1 VSESARPTVT
11 GAVLALDE
19 ARNVAACLSSLAW
32 TDALLVVLDDRTTDD
47 TATIAERHGARVVVR
62 RFRDYASQR
71 NAALDAVT
79 TDWVFFL
86 DADERVPAPLAAEMR
101 GLVDSPARD
110 VGGYWVPRHNIIWGR
125 RIDHGGWYP
134 DYQLRL
140 LRVAGARYDE
150 TREVHELVS
159 VAGETGRLLN
169 PLVHYN
175 YATVRQFLEKQE
187 HYSTLEA
194 SSRFRRGESVR
205 AYQLLRKPQ
214 REFFRRYFELQG
226 RLDGLHG
233 LMLCGLL
240 AWYELVTLVKLIA
253 LRRRAAGASAGG

>member
-1 VSESARPTVT
+1 MT
-11 GAVLALDE
+11 GAVLARDE
-19 ARNVAACLSSLAW
+19 ARNIAACLESLAW
-32 TDALLVVLDDRTTDD
+32 TDALLVIVDGRTTDD
-47 TATIAERHGARVVVR
+47 TSAIAERRGASVIHR

-71 NAALDAVT
+71 NAALDAVK

-86 DADERVPAPLAAEMR
+86 DADERVPADLAAEMR
-101 GLVDSPARD
+101 ALVDAP
-110 VGGYWVPRHNIIWGR
+110 VPGIGGYWAPRHNIIWGR

-150 TREVHELVS
+150 SREVHELVS
-159 VAGETGRLLN
+159 VEGETGHLLD

-175 YATVRQFLEKQE
+175 YSTVREFLDKQE
-187 HYSTLEA
+187 QYSTLEA
-194 SSRFRRGESVR
+194 RSRLRRGERVR
-205 AYQLLRKPQ
+205 PHQLLRRPQ
-214 REFFRRYFELQG
+214 REFFRRYFELEG

-253 LRRRAAGASAGG
+253 LRRREIGSTAGG